1 MSAYK
6 QAGIS
11 LNRAM
16 AIVART
22 VRSSLKSE
30 LRVAA
35 EKRGNSEVKVA
46 KFENGVASEAKSLLE
61 NK

>member
-16 AIVART
+16 AIAAKT
-22 VRSSLKSE
+22 VRSSLKSD

-35 EKRGNSEVKVA
+35 ERRGLSEVRVA
-46 KFENGVASEAKSLLE
+46 KFENGVASEPKNLNS
-61 NK
+61 K